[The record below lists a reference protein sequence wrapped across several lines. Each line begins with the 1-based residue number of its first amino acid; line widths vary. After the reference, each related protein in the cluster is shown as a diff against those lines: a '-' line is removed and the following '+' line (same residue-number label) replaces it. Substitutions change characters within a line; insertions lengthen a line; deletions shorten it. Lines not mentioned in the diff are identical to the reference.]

1 MNENFLYD
9 IKNRGFFIF
18 DFSENINLID
28 INKIKFEWEE
38 KYNLRE
44 NVPINMLNEIK
55 NMLNILHYEIDEKIL
70 KGNVKKSEISNNR
83 MWEGFSE
90 ETDFWH
96 NDIVDG
102 PNLFFLLYF
111 DDMTKT
117 NDGALWVKNEKEE
130 IRILPKSGTL
140 VCLNQD
146 NPNFLHKAEK
156 SKFRRVVA
164 SFDFFVEW

>member
-1 MNENFLYD
+1 
-9 IKNRGFFIF
+9 
-18 DFSENINLID
+18 
-28 INKIKFEWEE
+28 
-38 KYNLRE
+38 
-44 NVPINMLNEIK
+44 
-55 NMLNILHYEIDEKIL
+55 
-70 KGNVKKSEISNNR
+70 
-83 MWEGFSE
+83 
-90 ETDFWH
+90 
-96 NDIVDG
+96 
-102 PNLFFLLYF
+102 
-111 DDMTKT
+111 MTKT